1 VSRAWWIAV
10 ARLTALV
17 TCIGLATTR
26 LGLVA
31 HELVGHGGTT
41 LAVGGTVREVRLFY
55 FAGGWI
61 RYSATDGKLAIALGG
76 IALEAVVGIALWLIY
91 ARRSSLGGRIASA
104 IGAALVLHA
113 SWYLATGT
121 WHGYGDGVELHR
133 DLGDAKWMVAIPAA
147 MVTLAAGYL
156 GARTVL
162 GALAA
167 SLPGGKRVRVA
178 GTVIAMIVAGAVQ
191 AAAAIGEVV
200 IRRDA
205 SYGAVM
211 KPERERRIASEAARW
226 EAEHARRGAPPTEQ
240 QRAQLQREL
249 AARHRT
255 FPFAIVLAILTAL
268 AIVAGWLRARRAEQA
283 PVGRGLLVRCAV
295 LAGGSIALVIALDA
309 AFH

>member
-1 VSRAWWIAV
+1 MSRAWWIAV

-17 TCIGLATTR
+17 VCIGLATTR

-31 HELVGHGGTT
+31 HELVGHGGATV
-41 LAVGGTVREVRLFY
+41 AVGGTVREVHLFY

-61 RYSATDGKLAIALGG
+61 RFSAPQGGLVIALGG
-76 IALEAVVGIALWLIY
+76 IVVEAAVGIALCLVF
-91 ARRSSLGGRIASA
+91 ARRTTLGARITTA

-121 WHGYGDGVELHR
+121 WHGYGDGVQLHR
-133 DLGDAKWMVAIPAA
+133 DLGDAKWMVAIPVAA
-147 MVTLAAGYL
+147 VTIAAGYL

-162 GALAA
+162 SALAA
-167 SLPGGKRVRVA
+167 TLPGGARARVA
-178 GTVIAMIVAGAVQ
+178 GTVIALIVAGGVQ
-191 AAAAIGEVV
+191 AAAAVGEVM

-205 SYGAVM
+205 AYGSVM
-211 KPERERRIASEAARW
+211 KPERQRRIAGDLARW
-226 EAEHARRGAPPTEQ
+226 EAEQAQRGAAPTEQ

-255 FPFAIVLAILTAL
+255 FPLAIVLAILTAM
-268 AIVAGWLRARRAEQA
+268 AMVAGWVRAQRAEDG
-283 PVGRGLLVRCAV
+283 PVGKALLARCAV

>member
-1 VSRAWWIAV
+1 VTRAWWIAV
-10 ARLTALV
+10 ARLTALLV
-17 TCIGLATTR
+17 CIGLATTR
-26 LGLVA
+26 LGLLA
-31 HELVGHGGTT
+31 HELVGHGGAT
-41 LAVGGTVREVRLFY
+41 LAVGGTVREVHLFY

-61 RYSATDGKLAIALGG
+61 RFSATDGQLVIALGG
-76 IALEAVVGIALWLIY
+76 ICVETAVGIGLWLGF
-91 ARRSSLGGRIASA
+91 ARRSSLGARITTA

-121 WHGYGDGVELHR
+121 WHGYGDGVDLHR

-147 MVTLAAGYL
+147 AVTLAAGYL

-167 SLPGGKRVRVA
+167 TLPGGARARVV
-178 GTVIAMIVAGAVQ
+178 GTVVALIVAGGVQ
-191 AAAAIGEVV
+191 AAAAVGEVV

-205 SYGAVM
+205 AYGSVM
-211 KPERERRIASEAARW
+211 KPERERQIAGELARW
-226 EAEHARRGAPPTEQ
+226 EAEQAQRGAEPTEQ
-240 QRAQLQREL
+240 QRAQLQKDL

-268 AIVAGWLRARRAEQA
+268 AVVTGWVRARRADDGQVA
-283 PVGRGLLVRCAV
+283 RGLLVRCAA

>member
-1 VSRAWWIAV
+1 MSRAWWIAV
-10 ARLTALV
+10 ARLAALV
-17 TCIGLATTR
+17 VCIGLATTR

-31 HELVGHGGTT
+31 HELIGHGGATIV
-41 LAVGGTVREVRLFY
+41 VGGTVREVHLFY

-61 RYSATDGKLAIALGG
+61 RFSAAQGSLAIALGG
-76 IALEAVVGIALWLIY
+76 IIVESVVGLALWLAF
-91 ARRSSLGGRIASA
+91 ARRASLGGRITTA

-133 DLGDAKWMVAIPAA
+133 DLGDAKWIIAIPAA
-147 MVTLAAGYL
+147 AITLAAAYL

-162 GALAA
+162 GALATT
-167 SLPGGKRVRVA
+167 LPGGARARVA
-178 GTVIAMIVAGAVQ
+178 GTVIALIVAGAVQ
-191 AAAAIGEVV
+191 AAAAVGEVM

-205 SYGAVM
+205 AYGSVM
-211 KPERERRIASEAARW
+211 KPERERRIAGELARW
-226 EAEHARRGAPPTEQ
+226 EAEQAQRGAPPTEQ
-240 QRAQLQREL
+240 QRAQQQREV

-268 AIVAGWLRARRAEQA
+268 AVILGWVRARRGHEA
-283 PVGRGLLVRCAV
+283 PVGRGLLLRCAL

>member
-10 ARLTALV
+10 ARLAALV
-17 TCIGLATTR
+17 VCIGLATTR

-31 HELVGHGGTT
+31 HELVGHGGAT
-41 LAVGGTVREVRLFY
+41 LAVGGTVREVQLFY

-61 RYSATDGKLAIALGG
+61 RFSAAHGGLVIALGG
-76 IALEAVVGIALWLIY
+76 IAVEAVVGIALWLGY

-121 WHGYGDGVELHR
+121 WHGFGDGLQLHR
-133 DLGDAKWMVAIPAA
+133 ELGDATWMVAIPAA
-147 MVTLAAGYL
+147 MITLAAGYL

-162 GALAA
+162 AALAA
-167 SLPGGKRVRVA
+167 TLPGGARARVA
-178 GTVIAMIVAGAVQ
+178 GTVLALIVAGAVQ
-191 AAAAIGEVV
+191 AAAAIGEVM

-205 SYGAVM
+205 AYGSVM
-211 KPERERRIASEAARW
+211 KPERERRIAGELARW
-226 EAEHARRGAPPTEQ
+226 EAEQAKRGTAPTEQ
-240 QRAQLQREL
+240 QRVQQRREV

-255 FPFAIVLAILTAL
+255 FPFAVVLAILTVL
-268 AIVAGWLRARRAEQA
+268 AIVAGWVRARRAEDGA
-283 PVGRGLLVRCAV
+283 IGRGLLVRCAA